1 MWRDSREKKSKH
13 ERASKQEITQA
24 VIYDGR
30 IKGDSWLAG
39 GCDSNINPKNCLFV
53 WLHKWSEFARLVLE
67 TGGPIISVYLFITH
81 TANMDTCWCPAQE
94 QGNLFRIL
102 LQIRPRHN
110 QKSEDWNTSVP
121 TSKSTKSNCVKHV
134 KRHVC
139 CFIVL
144 DVISCQ
150 KTPADWETSGI
161 YSWGPWW
168 PLRPA
173 HLEVEFQSTP
183 R

>member
-1 MWRDSREKKSKH
+1 MMDVSKVTSGWQEGVTVISTPKTASSSGFISGRSLPGWCWRPVGPSF
-13 ERASKQEITQA
+13 
-24 VIYDGR
+24 
-30 IKGDSWLAG
+30 L
-39 GCDSNINPKNCLFV
+39 LF
-53 WLHKWSEFARLVLE
+53 F
-67 TGGPIISVYLFITH
+67 TH

-110 QKSEDWNTSVP
+110 QKSKDWNTSVL

-139 CFIVL
+139 SRFIVL

-150 KTPADWETSGI
+150 KNPADWETSGI